1 MSKISLFTQLLES
14 FTKQF
19 IKDVGRKPQTR
30 NELMSI
36 QDDVVRYLNKKKGVP
51 EGPKKSPF
59 QGFTPELIQGG
70 KSKEGIKSIPVDEQF
85 TTKKIHKIDEELEN
99 LSTGEGKYGK
109 MNRKDRENEMIRLQ
123 DESST
128 LQEPKGKINYSVIE
142 EKFGFPLQGN
152 ESLSEL
158 AKIEKM
164 GRDEYYSSL
173 ANRAMSIRTRMSR
186 ADAEGGTE
194 IAYQEFNKLQKELD
208 GLEDFITRVQKEIP
222 EGMASGGMARVGM
235 FGGGPIVKGGKWFL
249 KSLRDTRKQMK
260 TMNMSPDQLKYYLN
274 QIDDQIKNIE
284 AGGKIPDEVIQT
296 IRKDS
301 KFKSVS
307 QNPAN
312 DPDLRE
318 IEEVLLEYGEKHASG
333 GIAGQ
338 LHMNRQGYASGTKK
352 KKKEKAIID
361 PNYIP
366 STLEEMINA
375 IDIKPRAS
383 GSFTEGPYGP
393 KDEKRTWSDVIGGEA
408 TVDLPG
414 GFTLKGDYDKRRTK
428 DRLYSPDDEFLDKRV
443 SDDHDRWKL
452 ELLWKKKFG
461 GPKKLNQGGRA
472 SSGLNYLLGEDDQNV
487 RMPYSGLPGLLGE

>member
-222 EGMASGGMARVGM
+222 EGMASGG
-235 FGGGPIVKGGKWFL
+235 
-249 KSLRDTRKQMK
+249 
-260 TMNMSPDQLKYYLN
+260 
-274 QIDDQIKNIE
+274 
-284 AGGKIPDEVIQT
+284 
-296 IRKDS
+296 
-301 KFKSVS
+301 
-307 QNPAN
+307 
-312 DPDLRE
+312 
-318 IEEVLLEYGEKHASG
+318 
-333 GIAGQ
+333 IAGQ

-487 RMPYSGLPGLLGE
+487 RMPYGGLPGLLGE